1 MSGPVAIVTTVNA
14 TLADA
19 GLTAADAAARLRAD
33 GPNRLPG
40 PKRRHPALVLAAQLV
55 HFFALMLWV
64 AALLAVVAGMPA
76 LAVAIAVVVVL
87 NGVFSFAQEYRADR
101 AAERLRELLPV
112 RATVRRDGKAV
123 LVDAADLVVTD
134 VVLLEAGDRVCADAT
149 VLPGGR
155 LSVDESMLT
164 GESKPV
170 RPSSGGTV
178 HAGTYVVEGHGA
190 VLVTATG
197 ARTRLAEIASV
208 TERAARPHS
217 PLATQLN
224 RVVKI
229 IAGIAVGVGV
239 LFFGISVLLGLQVSD
254 GFLFAIG
261 VTVALVPE
269 GLLPTVTLSLA
280 RAGQR
285 MAARNAL
292 VRRLESVETLGAT
305 TFICTDKTGTLTRNE
320 MSVVAVWTPHGTV
333 EVTGDGYAPDGA
345 LHGPQD
351 AIRAAA
357 LVADTAA
364 RCSPD
369 SHAVSEHGR
378 WRPVGDPMEVALHVF
393 ATRAEAP
400 APPAAVTRYP
410 FDPRRRRASVVD
422 RDGLHLTGAPD
433 VVLGLCAAVPPGA
446 EQALTSL
453 SGQGLRVVA
462 VARRTG
468 VSVVDG
474 PDAVEERLEFLGL
487 VGLQDPPRSDV
498 AAAIDACR
506 TAGIRLAMVTGD
518 HPGTA
523 RAIAVA
529 VGLLGADGLVVEGK
543 DLPEDDDELGALL
556 DRDGVVVARVE
567 PEEKLRIARAL
578 QARGHVVAMT
588 GDGVNDG
595 PALRAADIGV
605 AMGASG
611 TDVAREA
618 ADLVLLDDHFGTIV
632 NAVEQGRATFANIRR
647 FLTYHLTDNVAELAP
662 FAVWALSGG
671 NVPIGLT
678 VLQVLALDIGTDLLP
693 ALALGGEPANPRTM
707 TGPAR
712 NGKLIDGRLVRRA
725 FGVLGPVEA
734 AMSMLAFLTVLLVSG
749 WTWGTVPASL
759 TTASGALFAAVVLG
773 QLANAYACRS
783 ETRWIGRVGVT
794 GNRLLTY
801 AVGFELAMLAV
812 FLFVPPLPGLL
823 GGHGPSALG
832 WGMALL
838 AVPAVLTADA
848 VQKALRARERVH
860 GNGTREHR
868 EPRVPFRSSRDG

>member
-1 MSGPVAIVTTVNA
+1 MTAIA
-14 TLADA
+14 RADL
-19 GLTAADAAARLRAD
+19 GLTTAQAQERLRAD

-40 PKRRHPALVLAAQLV
+40 PRRKHPTLVLAAQLV
-55 HFFALMLWV
+55 HFFAIMLWV
-64 AALLAVVAGMPA
+64 AAGLAVLAGMPT
-76 LAVAIAVVVVL
+76 LAVAIVVVVVL

-101 AAERLRELLPV
+101 AAERLRDLLPV
-112 RATVRRDGKAV
+112 RATVRRDGRATV
-123 LVDAADLVVTD
+123 IDATDLVAGD
-134 VVLLEAGDRVCADAT
+134 VVLLEAGDRVCADAAM
-149 VLPGGR
+149 LPGGR
-155 LSVDESMLT
+155 LAVDESMLT

-170 RPSSGGTV
+170 RPETDGGI
-178 HAGTYVVEGHGA
+178 HAGTYVVEGHGPA
-190 VLVTATG
+190 VVTATG
-197 ARTRLAEIASV
+197 THTRLAEIAAV
-208 TERAARPHS
+208 TEHAAPPRS
-217 PLATQLN
+217 PLATQLH
-224 RVVKI
+224 RVVKT
-229 IAGIAVGVGV
+229 IAAIAVGVGV
-239 LFFGISVLLGLQVSD
+239 LFFGASLLLGLDLSE

-320 MSVVAVWTPHGTV
+320 MSVVTVWTPHGAV
-333 EVTGDGYAPDGA
+333 EVSGEGYAPDGE
-345 LHGPQD
+345 LHGAPD
-351 AIRAAA
+351 AVRAATLA
-357 LVADTAA
+357 ADTAA

-369 SHAVSEHGR
+369 SHAVRKHDR
-378 WRPVGDPMEVALHVF
+378 WQPVGDPMEVALHVL
-393 ATRAEAP
+393 AARAGVASAP
-400 APPAAVTRYP
+400 ETTARYP
-410 FDPRRRRASVVD
+410 FDPRRRRSSVVD
-422 RDGLHLTGAPD
+422 SDGLHLCGAPD
-433 VVLGLCAAVPPGA
+433 AVLPLCVDVPDTASAVVD
-446 EQALTSL
+446 EL
-453 SGQGLRVVA
+453 SARGLRVLA
-462 VARRTG
+462 VARRGG
-468 VSVVDG
+468 VSAVDG
-474 PDAVEERLEFLGL
+474 PEAVEAGLELLGL
-487 VGLQDPPRSDV
+487 VGLQDPPRPDV
-498 AAAIDACR
+498 AEAIQACR

-523 RAIAVA
+523 RSIATA
-529 VGLLGADGLVVEGK
+529 VGLLGEHGLVLDGK
-543 DLPEDDDELGALL
+543 DLPADDHELGELL
-556 DRDGVVVARVE
+556 DQDGVVVARVA
-567 PEEKLRIARAL
+567 PEEKLRIAQAL

-632 NAVEQGRATFANIRR
+632 NAIEQGRATFANIRR

-671 NVPIGLT
+671 SIPLGLT

-693 ALALGGEPANPRTM
+693 ALALGAEPANPKTM
-707 TGPAR
+707 QGPAKA
-712 NGKLIDGRLVRRA
+712 GKLIDARLVRRA
-725 FGVLGPVEA
+725 FGILGPTEA
-734 AMSMLAFLTVLLVSG
+734 AVSMLAFLTVLLVSG
-749 WTWGTVPASL
+749 WTWGATPA
-759 TTASGALFAAVVLG
+759 TAVVAGASGALFTAVVLG

-812 FLFVPPLPGLL
+812 FLLVPPLPDLL
-823 GGHGPSALG
+823 GGHLPPLLG

-838 AVPAVLTADA
+838 TVPAVLLADA
-848 VQKALRARERVH
+848 VHKGLRARRAA
-860 GNGTREHR
+860 R
-868 EPRVPFRSSRDG
+868 

>member
-1 MSGPVAIVTTVNA
+1 MATVDTA
-14 TLADA
+14 RVDV
-19 GLTAADAAARLRAD
+19 GLSAEEAAARLRAD

-40 PKRRHPALVLAAQLV
+40 PKRRHPLLVLAAQLV

-64 AALLAVVAGMPA
+64 AAVLALVAGMPA
-76 LAVAIAVVVVL
+76 LAVAIVVVVVL
-87 NGVFSFAQEYRADR
+87 NGVFSFVQEHRADR
-101 AAERLRELLPV
+101 AAERLRDLLPV
-112 RATVRRDGKAV
+112 RATVRRDGRATV
-123 LVDAADLVVTD
+123 VDAADLVLDD

-149 VLPGGR
+149 VCPGGR

-170 RPSSGGTV
+170 RPDAGGAV

-197 ARTRLAEIASV
+197 TRTRLAGIAAA
-208 TERAARPHS
+208 TEHAARPRS
-217 PLATQLN
+217 PLAAQLD
-224 RVVKI
+224 RVVKT
-229 IAGIAVGVGV
+229 IAAIAVGVGV
-239 LFFGISVLLGLQVSD
+239 LFFGVSLLLGLELSD

-320 MSVVAVWTPHGTV
+320 MSVVAVWTPLGAV
-333 EVTGDGYAPDGA
+333 AVTGEGYAPEGTLNGA
-345 LHGPQD
+345 PE
-351 AIRAAA
+351 AVRAAA
-357 LVADTAA
+357 VVADTAA

-369 SHAVSEHGR
+369 SHAVPEHGR
-378 WRPVGDPMEVALHVF
+378 WRPVGDPMEVALHVL
-393 ATRAEAP
+393 AARAGVF
-400 APPAAVTRYP
+400 APPATTARYP
-410 FDPRRRRASVVD
+410 FDPRRRRSSVVD

-433 VVLGLCAAVPPGA
+433 VVLELCAEVPVGA
-446 EQALTSL
+446 EQVLGEM

-462 VARRTG
+462 VARRRDVTA
-468 VSVVDG
+468 VDG
-474 PDAVEERLEFLGL
+474 PDAVEEELEFLGL
-487 VGLQDPPRSDV
+487 VGLQDPPRADV
-498 AAAIDACR
+498 ADAIDACR

-523 RAIAVA
+523 RAIAEA
-529 VGLLGADGLVVEGK
+529 VGLLGAHGLVVEGK
-543 DLPEDDDELGALL
+543 DLPTDDDALGALL

-567 PEEKLRIARAL
+567 PEDKLRIARAL

-632 NAVEQGRATFANIRR
+632 HAVEQGRATFANIRR

-662 FAVWALSGG
+662 FAVWALSAGSI
-671 NVPIGLT
+671 PLGLT

-707 TGPAR
+707 NGPAR
-712 NGKLIDGRLVRRA
+712 TGKLIDGRLVRRA
-725 FGVLGPVEA
+725 FGVLGPAEA
-734 AMSMLAFLTVLLVSG
+734 AVAMLAFLTVLLVSG
-749 WTWGTVPASL
+749 WTWGSGAGAIG
-759 TTASGALFAAVVLG
+759 TASGALFAAVVLG

-783 ETRWIGRVGVT
+783 ESRWVGRVGVT

-801 AVGFELAMLAV
+801 AVVFELAMLAV
-812 FLFVPPLPGLL
+812 FLFVPPMPELL
-823 GGHGPSALG
+823 GGHSPSALG

-838 AVPAVLTADA
+838 AVPAVIVADA
-848 VQKALRARERVH
+848 AQKTLRASA
-860 GNGTREHR
+860 
-868 EPRVPFRSSRDG
+868 RSRRR